1 MVRGAPEPTSL
12 PGASAPKPHSP
23 TAVHYGLHG
32 DGKPQLSSGYPFHL
46 SNITQGD
53 GIGGE
58 MRSGAQG
65 SRHWEDRVGLRA

>member
-1 MVRGAPEPTSL
+1 MSPPLSQGPQPLEV
-12 PGASAPKPHSP
+12 HSS
-23 TAVHYGLHG
+23 TAVHHGLHG

-46 SNITQGD
+46 SSITQGD